1 MRTSLCPHSSV
12 HPQAG
17 RKRSAVLAT
26 MVKDLLLNIA
36 VAEGG
41 GEGRML
47 GERTVIRRRRQELHV
62 CVPALI
68 LTLQGLAHDTYLYG
82 LHFSS

>member
-17 RKRSAVLAT
+17 RKRSAVLVT
-26 MVKDLLLNIA
+26 MVKDLLNIA

-68 LTLQGLAHDTYLYG
+68 LTLQDLAHDTYFYG